1 MKNLIVYFSKTG
13 TTMKVVDE
21 VSKKL
26 NSDVAKLSSKS
37 GFFGTLFKSIFGGKM
52 ELDPIKFNPEKYDLV
67 IIATPVWGGNPI
79 AHIKTFCQR
88 YKFNKVAFIITRKGS
103 GLNRPLKKLTSLTK
117 EPVAV
122 LEFVDE
128 TINGNP
134 RKEKIDKFVNEIN
147 SLK

>member
-26 NSDVAKLSSKS
+26 NSDVAKLTSKT
-37 GFFGTLFKSIFGGKM
+37 GFNGTLFKSIFGGKI
-52 ELDPIKFNPEKYDLV
+52 ELDQIKFDPEKYDLV
-67 IIATPVWGGNPI
+67 ILATPVWGGNPI
-79 AHIKTFCQR
+79 AHIKSFCINN
-88 YKFNKVAFIITRKGS
+88 KFNKVAFIITRKGS
-103 GLNRPLKKLTSLTK
+103 GLKRPLKKLTKLTK
-117 EPVAV
+117 ESVAV
-122 LEFVDE
+122 LEFTDE
-128 TINGNP
+128 TINGNT